1 MSTIDSLIAFEIQ
14 DIKKARGLDSY
25 ISNLMKQAGENKQK
39 LYHLLIQYN
48 KEINAQYAAA
58 MDGEIER
65 KHKLSRWTNDVEFA
79 D

>member
-1 MSTIDSLIAFEIQ
+1 MSTIDTLISFEIQ

-58 MDGEIER
+58 MDGEMER
-65 KHKLSRWTNDVEFA
+65 KYKHSRYIDDIA